1 MKSLLRVMLALIVLF
16 RHGSRSLA
24 ADYFDP
30 RNLQPL
36 IDISAKYGLI
46 PKAFPATEIISSAAA
61 KP

>member
-1 MKSLLRVMLALIVLF
+1 MLALIVLF